1 MAVSVSATWVPRT
14 SPDVRTAL
22 RTGWKHRE
30 MAAPV
35 AEIEIGPDLV
45 RGLLDEQHSDL
56 SALPLRRLSSGWDNE
71 IFRLGDELTVRL
83 PRRLAS
89 AHLVLHEHRW
99 LPELAPRLPLPISA
113 PLRRGA
119 PSNALGYPWHW
130 TVGAWL
136 PGEDAERRPPDDA
149 MEAAA
154 QLGGFLAALHRPA
167 PPGAPANPY
176 RGVPLLHRDTQLRAQ
191 VAELGDVVDTA
202 AIVARWNALIDAP
215 PWPHPKVWLHGDPH
229 PLNLLVHDG
238 RLSAVIDF
246 GDICAGDPSSDLSA
260 AWALLPAEARPAFRQ
275 AAAPG
280 GVDDDTWR
288 RAQAW
293 AIALGVSY
301 SLGDDRVAAIGR
313 RMLDA
318 VLHDDGR

>member
-1 MAVSVSATWVPRT
+1 MATP
-14 SPDVRTAL
+14 L
-22 RTGWKHRE
+22 
-30 MAAPV
+30 
-35 AEIEIGPDLV
+35 AEIEIDADLV
-45 RGLLDEQHSDL
+45 RALLEEQHPDL
-56 SALPLRRLSSGWDNE
+56 AGLALRRLSSGWDNE

-113 PLRRGA
+113 PLRLGA
-119 PSNALGYPWHW
+119 PSEALGYRWHW
-130 TVGAWL
+130 TVGPWL
-136 PGEDAERRPPDDA
+136 PGEDAGRRPPDDP
-149 MEAAA
+149 MEAAG

-167 PPGAPANPY
+167 PPDAPANPY
-176 RGVPLLHRDTQLRAQ
+176 RGVPLLDRAARLHEAL
-191 VAELGDVVDTA
+191 AELGDAVDAA
-202 AIVARWNALIDAP
+202 AILARWNALVDTP

-238 RLSAVIDF
+238 RLCAVIDF
-246 GDICAGDPSSDLSA
+246 GDICAGDPASDLAA
-260 AWALLPAEARPAFRQ
+260 AWALLPAAARPAFRQ

-280 GVDDDTWR
+280 GADDATWR
-288 RAQAW
+288 RATAW

-318 VLHDDGR
+318 ALHDED